1 LKIAVLFGGTS
12 EEREVSIASGAQVF
26 QALLEAGHEVI
37 AVDTAVGVLGPPEE
51 QKLLASGV
59 ASSPPAEQEL
69 AAVRANAPR
78 LLASSSV
85 LQQVDCVF
93 IALHGGTGED
103 GTLQALLDLAGIPYT
118 GSGHRGSAN
127 AMDKDITKRLLRAAQ
142 IPTPD
147 WLMAPVG
154 EDRVADELGY
164 PVVVKPNNQ
173 GSTVGISVVRSS
185 EQLDAAIRTAHTYD
199 DEVMLE
205 KFVPGREL
213 TVGILSELA
222 LAVGEIKT
230 EDGFF
235 DYSSKYQE
243 GGAEEIFPADLTDTE
258 TQYVKDLALK
268 IHRTLKLE
276 GYSRVDFRMDESGV
290 VWCLEINTVPGL
302 TRTSLLPKSARAVGI
317 GFVELC
323 DEICRLA
330 VARAAQKKAAG
341 R

>member
-1 LKIAVLFGGTS
+1 MKIAVLFGGTS

-37 AVDTAVGVLGPPEE
+37 AVDTAVGVLGPSEE

-59 ASSPPAEQEL
+59 ASSPPSDQKL

-85 LQQVDCVF
+85 LQEVDCAF

-127 AMDKDITKRLLRAAQ
+127 AMDKDISKRLLRAAH

-147 WLMAPVG
+147 WLMAPVVAQQ
-154 EDRVADELGY
+154 VADELGY
-164 PVVVKPNNQ
+164 PAVVKPNKQ
-173 GSTVGISVVRSS
+173 GSTVGISVVSS
-185 EQLDAAIRTAHTYD
+185 VEHLEPAIRAAQRYD
-199 DEVMLE
+199 DEVMVE
-205 KFVPGREL
+205 RFVPGREL
-213 TVGILSELA
+213 TVGILSERA

-230 EDGFF
+230 ADGFF
-235 DYSSKYQE
+235 DYASKYQE
-243 GGAEEIFPADLTDTE
+243 GGAQEIFPADLTDAQTE
-258 TQYVKDLALK
+258 HVRSLALRV
-268 IHRTLKLE
+268 HRTLKLE
-276 GYSRVDFRMDESGV
+276 GYSRVDFRMDAVGG
-290 VWCLEINTVPGL
+290 VWCLEVNTVPGL
-302 TRTSLLPKSARAVGI
+302 TRTSLLPKSALAEGI
-317 GFVELC
+317 GFVEFC

-330 VARAAQKKAAG
+330 VTRAEQKKAPEK
-341 R
+341 